1 MTLQRSCSGSDP
13 RTIQPAR
20 MAWGVLQNPA
30 VGVAPGLARHSKC
43 ILESGVNV
51 RIVRSLAVAAT
62 ALPLL
67 AAALPAQ
74 TGWGTMNLT
83 GVNGT
88 SGCYSSS
95 ISPSECVYTSPYY
108 ATFSNLI
115 PNPPATAA
123 LLPPGG
129 GQWDIFCV
137 DFFHNSTIGQTDNY
151 YLTNLGD
158 LGGSHSG
165 WLGTYTR
172 SNSLTKYLEAAWLAQ
187 QIETV
192 GAGSAAALQMNG
204 AIWQIMSGQTFYI
217 KVGSSWYNNY
227 SSTGI
232 SYWAGLA
239 AANYSQV
246 DPSSWIVV
254 TPTNFANGG
263 TQEYITHVT
272 PEPATLLLLGTGLL
286 AMIGAATMKRTVA

>member
-1 MTLQRSCSGSDP
+1 
-13 RTIQPAR
+13 

-30 VGVAPGLARHSKC
+30 VGAAPGLARHLKC

-137 DFFHNSTIGQTDNY
+137 DFFHNAYINQTTDV
-151 YLTNLGD
+151 YLTNLGN
-158 LGGSHSG
+158 LGAG

-172 SNSLTKYLEAAWLAQ
+172 NSSLQDYWEAAWLSQ
-187 QIETV
+187 NILS
-192 GAGSAAALQMNG
+192 AGVSTPQAKYMNG
-204 AIWQIMSGQTFYI
+204 AIWEIMSGQTMYLNGDNTNI
-217 KVGSSWYNNY
+217 NSWVGNAMTAYLSS
-227 SSTGI
+227 
-232 SYWAGLA
+232 
-239 AANYSQV
+239 
-246 DPSSWIVV
+246 PSSVNLSNWVVV
-254 TPTNFANGG
+254 TARNEDGTLANSQEFI
-263 TQEYITHVT
+263 TQVT
-272 PEPATLLLLGTGLL
+272 PEPATLLLMGTGLA
-286 AMIGAATMKRTVA
+286 AMILAAAATRRPPMA

>member
-1 MTLQRSCSGSDP
+1 VHTLAPGTMRPSA
-13 RTIQPAR
+13 TPAR
-20 MAWGVLQNPA
+20 ALQGN
-30 VGVAPGLARHSKC
+30 LRLRN
-43 ILESGVNV
+43 I
-51 RIVRSLAVAAT
+51 IVRHLRSIALAVAAGLCT
-62 ALPLL
+62 SGSLL
-67 AAALPAQ
+67 AQ
-74 TGWGTMNLT
+74 TGTGTMKLAA
-83 GVNGT
+83 VNGN
-88 SGCYSSS
+88 SSCYSTSAS
-95 ISPSECVYTSPYY
+95 GSPNECAYTSPYSGQFEKLANLSGVPAWEMPVGGY
-108 ATFSNLI
+108 GPSSTFGPSE
-115 PNPPATAA
+115 
-123 LLPPGG
+123 
-129 GQWDIFCV
+129 DIFCV

-158 LGGSHSG
+158 LGGSHSS

-172 SNSLTKYLEAAWLAQ
+172 SNNLTSYLEAAWLAQ
-187 QIETV
+187 QIEIQ
-192 GAGSAAALQMNG
+192 GAGSAAALQING

-246 DPSSWIVV
+246 DPNSWIVV

-286 AMIGAATMKRTVA
+286 AMIGAATMKRTAV

>member
-1 MTLQRSCSGSDP
+1 MMLQRSCSGSDP

-137 DFFHNSTIGQTDNY
+137 DFFHNAYINQTTDV
-151 YLTNLGD
+151 YLTNLGN
-158 LGGSHSG
+158 LGTG

-172 SNSLTKYLEAAWLAQ
+172 DSNLQDYWEAAWLSQ
-187 QIETV
+187 NILS
-192 GAGSAAALQMNG
+192 AGVSTNLAKYMNG
-204 AIWQIMSGQTFYI
+204 AIWQIMSHGTMYLNGDNSNI
-217 KVGSSWYNNY
+217 NTWVTNASNAYASNYGSVNLSDWVVVSARNEDG
-227 SSTGI
+227 T
-232 SYWAGLA
+232 LA
-239 AANYSQV
+239 NSQEF
-246 DPSSWIVV
+246 I
-254 TPTNFANGG
+254 
-263 TQEYITHVT
+263 TQVT
-272 PEPATLLLLGTGLL
+272 PEPATLLLMGTGLA
-286 AMIGAATMKRTVA
+286 AMILAAAATRRPPMA